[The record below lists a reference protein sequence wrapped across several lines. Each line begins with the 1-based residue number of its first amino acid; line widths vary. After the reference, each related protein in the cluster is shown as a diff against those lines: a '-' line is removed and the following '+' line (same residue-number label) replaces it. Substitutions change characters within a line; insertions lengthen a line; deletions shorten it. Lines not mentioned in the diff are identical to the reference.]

1 MSNLLHVV
9 TVLGCKNSMVREG
22 LKHVLSNTRYK
33 VHPEDLSQRD
43 AAQPL
48 SPGEAPLLLVVDSN
62 LYADDMAGAVQSLKS
77 QYPDARIVMLT
88 DDFDLNAMMSA
99 LQAGVDGYC
108 LATIGC
114 DALVKYLDLVMLGEV
129 VFPSAIF
136 LSALSESG
144 KVPSVPHPV
153 SAEEAKPV
161 PATRLAEVA
170 NLPGRTLSSREAEI
184 LRCLTQGAPNKVIAR
199 KLDVAEATVKVH
211 IKAILRKIRV
221 ANRTQAA
228 MWAVAHLQAASSGDS
243 QTPAP

>member
-22 LKHVLSNTRYK
+22 LKHVLSDTRYK
-33 VHPEDLSQRD
+33 VHREDLSQTD

-48 SPGEAPLLLVVDSN
+48 SPGEAPLLFVVDAN
-62 LYADDMAGAVQSLKS
+62 LYADNMADTVQSLKS
-77 QYPDARIVMLT
+77 QYPDARIVVLT

-99 LQAGVDGYC
+99 LQSGVDGYC

-129 VFPSAIF
+129 VFPSAVF
-136 LSALSESG
+136 LSALSASG
-144 KVPSVPHPV
+144 QVPNALAPASP
-153 SAEEAKPV
+153 ENAKPV
-161 PATRLAEVA
+161 QAARLAEVA
-170 NLPGRTLSSREAEI
+170 SLPGRTLSSREAEI

-228 MWAVAHLQAASSGDS
+228 MWAVAHLQAAGSGDS
-243 QTPAP
+243 PPTA